1 MLNVEPNNLRMEVE
15 NAIHIRK
22 LHTVIFDDLVAN
34 YAGKYFRED
43 WDPGRPTIDKHEF
56 EFLVNIVPSVMASN
70 PAVSVKSRRPRVQR
84 EVVKAMKHGLNRWI
98 KDTKFKQT
106 VEPSVIDAVFKF
118 GAMLITME
126 PMPGYESKE
135 TPPLRPALTR
145 ISPKRFFM
153 DPTAERPEL
162 ARFMGHISIRDR
174 DDLINAKD
182 FEGKPKYDKAA
193 IEALGGPDDE
203 IASSTLAEYIHDLG
217 VTVDR
222 DQVITAE
229 IFVPETQMIYS
240 IGFSSTNDEKK
251 KVGKYLRKPRR
262 YFGHPRGPYILFGFH
277 IVPDQVYPLSPLC
290 VTAEIVEE
298 LNAHSDQLRRQADT
312 QRNLVLVDGTNAP
325 LVDAIKNFADGTV
338 ASLPN
343 FDRNAFAEVSLGG
356 SSATQLDYVAGLR
369 EQVDRQSGL
378 TDIQRGVVTGDATA
392 TESKLAAAASSGR
405 VQSMKDKIRDSVIQI
420 LENVAYLMFE
430 SKNIVFPISQ
440 EKSEKMVFNG
450 IGAESPFSMEGED
463 EEDLLFFGGKQ
474 EGQEDFSF
482 WDLELEIEP
491 YSMEQVNEAVL
502 QKRMETAFML
512 VTKAAPMMMQYP
524 FINWPELFD
533 DYFQQL
539 NISDGRKY
547 VNFEMLM
554 QMLGIKYG
562 PGALSD
568 IPGIDGSP
576 PVDLASFF
584 SKGGGA
590 GVDAGLPTAGVPQ
603 GQATGE
609 GAGELAGLL
618 GSAVA

>member
-1 MLNVEPNNLRMEVE
+1 MLNVEPNNMRMEIE
-15 NAIHIRK
+15 AAINLRK
-22 LHTVIFDDLVAN
+22 LHTVIFDDLVGN
-34 YAGKYFRED
+34 YAGRYYRDD
-43 WDPGRPTIDKHEF
+43 WEPNRPTIDKHEF

-70 PAVSVKSRRPRVQR
+70 PAVSVKSRRPKVQR
-84 EVVKAMKHGLNRWI
+84 ELVKAMKHGLNRWV
-98 KDTKFKQT
+98 KDTKLKQT
-106 VEPSVIDAVFKF
+106 LEPVVIDAVFKF
-118 GAMLITME
+118 GAALITME
-126 PMPGYESKE
+126 PMPGYEGKE
-135 TPPLRPALTR
+135 TPPLRPSITR

-153 DPTAERPEL
+153 DPQAERPEL

-174 DDLINAKD
+174 EDLINAKD
-182 FEGKPKYDKAA
+182 YEGKPKYDKDA
-193 IEALGGPDDE
+193 IEALGGPSDE
-203 IASSTLAEYIHDLG
+203 VSSSALSEYIHDMGLS
-217 VTVDR
+217 VDR

-229 IFVPETQMIYS
+229 VFVPETQTIYS
-240 IGFSSTNDEKK
+240 LGFASTNEEGKRQ
-251 KVGKYLRKPRR
+251 GKYLRKPRR

-343 FDRNAFAEVSLGG
+343 FDRNAFAEISLGG
-356 SSATQLDYVAGLR
+356 SSPGQLDYVMGLR

-420 LENVAYLMFE
+420 LENAAYLMFE
-430 SKNIVFPISQ
+430 SKNVVFPVSQ

-450 IGAESPFSMEGED
+450 IGTETPFSMEDED
-463 EEDLLFFGGKQ
+463 DEDLLFFGGKQ
-474 EGQEDFSF
+474 DGQDDFSF

-512 VTKAAPMMMQYP
+512 VTKAAPMMIQYP
-524 FINWPELFD
+524 FINWPDLFD

-562 PGALSD
+562 PGALSQ
-568 IPGIDGSP
+568 IPGIDGAP
-576 PVDLASFF
+576 PVDLESLI
-584 SKGGGA
+584 GGG
-590 GVDAGLPTAGVPQ
+590 GGSVDAGVPTAGVPQ
-603 GQATGE
+603 GQAMGD
-609 GAGELAGLL
+609 GAGEMASIL